1 MIPKEADA
9 LFYGIWKI
17 GIPKKT
23 LISILDKM
31 DADEDGFVT
40 IGEVRALLKRY
51 GKDAKSSLK
60 TSILRR
66 E

>member
-1 MIPKEADA
+1 MI
-9 LFYGIWKI
+9 FGSIWKI

-40 IGEVRALLKRY
+40 VGEAWSALKEY
-51 GKDAKSSLK
+51 AKAAK
-60 TSILRR
+60 AAYKPDMIRR
-66 E
+66 RKQ

>member
-1 MIPKEADA
+1 MCT
-9 LFYGIWKI
+9 GSIWNM

-23 LISILDKM
+23 LIAILEKM

-51 GKDAKSSLK
+51 GKDAKKSCK

-66 E
+66 S

>member
-1 MIPKEADA
+1 M
-9 LFYGIWKI
+9 

-23 LISILDKM
+23 LIAILEKM
-31 DADEDGFVT
+31 DADEDGFVS

-51 GKDAKSSLK
+51 GKDAKKSCK

-66 E
+66 S